1 MFGAVVL
8 AAGLSTRMGDNKLL
22 LPWRDG
28 QPIVAHVAAKYVR
41 AGIDETV
48 VVTGRDA
55 ADVRAA
61 VAGLGV
67 RCVHNPDF
75 ADGGMISSVQAGL
88 RALDAGLAA
97 AFIQPADM
105 PLAPVHVI
113 LRLAAAHVA
122 GFSVAP
128 VCEGRR
134 GHPMLL
140 DRAAWEKMLA
150 VARGGMPRD
159 GLDMARLRTLD
170 VADPG
175 VLVDV
180 DTRNAYERA
189 LTALRPDS
197 NPS

>member
-8 AAGLSTRMGDNKLL
+8 AAGLSTRMGENKLL
-22 LPWRDG
+22 LPWRNG
-28 QPIVAHVAAKYVR
+28 EPIVAHVTAKYVR
-41 AGIDETV
+41 AGIDEIV

-55 ADVRAA
+55 ADARAA

-88 RALDAGLAA
+88 RALSSGIIAA
-97 AFIQPADM
+97 YIQPADM

-113 LRLAAAHVA
+113 LRLADEHAA

-128 VCEGRR
+128 VYDGRR

-140 DRAAWEKMLA
+140 DRSGWDKMLA
-150 VARGGMPRD
+150 VGRGGMPRD
-159 GLDMARLRTLD
+159 GLDLNRLRTVD
-170 VADPG
+170 VADAG

-180 DTRNAYERA
+180 DTREAYERA
-189 LTALRPDS
+189 LTDTPLGPPVD
-197 NPS
+197 